1 MISFK
6 HHQKH
11 QHGTYA
17 SLKLSAVS
25 SNSLFDHI
33 SSLSDRVPKEEY
45 HTTICYSRN
54 PSPEIE
60 SLRPEL
66 PITAKAIGYEV
77 FPTKDN
83 GHVLVLRV
91 QSQAI
96 ESLHNDTVDLGATS
110 DYPEYKAHI
119 TLAHNHQ
126 DISSLEIPTFP
137 LVFDTFHVEG
147 LDLDK
152 PINISKP

>member
-6 HHQKH
+6 HHQKQ

-33 SSLSDRVPKEEY
+33 SSVNDRVPKGEY

-54 PSPEIE
+54 PVPEVENIH
-60 SLRPEL
+60 PNL
-66 PITAKAIGYEV
+66 PITAKAISYEV
-77 FPTKDN
+77 FPTKND
-83 GHVLVLRV
+83 GHVLVLRI
-91 QSQAI
+91 QSPEI
-96 ESLHNDTVDLGATS
+96 EQLNQDITDLGAIS

-119 TLAHNHQ
+119 TLAMDNP
-126 DISSLEIPTFP
+126 DISQLSLPTFP